1 MRGLCRKFKSPT
13 IENGFGFPT
22 DTRTKK
28 VSKKVSLNSDAVRVM
43 PLCGHTEGSNN
54 TSCIPMRSYLQ
65 LRRHMTPARFM
76 QVS

>member
-28 VSKKVSLNSDAVRVM
+28 SLQKGQFELRCSQSCLYVATLKVQI
-43 PLCGHTEGSNN
+43 
-54 TSCIPMRSYLQ
+54 IPHAFQ
-65 LRRHMTPARFM
+65 
-76 QVS
+76 